1 MYASVIGGSI
11 LASGL
16 FGWTPHLCAATAAP
30 WYIGCESQRRCGVT
44 RHAGSVPAYM
54 LGDASRSSGGSN
66 PISCRTA
73 AATTFFPGTY
83 RNAEIQ
89 KEAEPVSDR
98 HRPRTNP
105 QDCGVKTPSL
115 CTSSVEQELI
125 NRKSRTRQPHLVD
138 SAMKELTGVSRGCH

>member
-1 MYASVIGGSI
+1 MPGLSQPTCSEMPHVRLAEATRSVAEQQPQKPPLIVM
-11 LASGL
+11 
-16 FGWTPHLCAATAAP
+16 
-30 WYIGCESQRRCGVT
+30 R
-44 RHAGSVPAYM
+44 M
-54 LGDASRSSGGSN
+54 
-66 PISCRTA
+66 
-73 AATTFFPGTY
+73 TTFFPGTY